1 MAAEQPSSANEYIL
15 HHLTFLQNKDP
26 HGIVDWSVIHWDSV
40 FFSVLL
46 AVLFGGSFYLAARKA
61 QKNTGVPGKFQNFIE
76 LLIEKVN
83 EQVDGAFSHGASS
96 LVAIAPARG
105 RASIR

>member
-1 MAAEQPSSANEYIL
+1 MAAEQQPATANEYIL

-46 AVLFGGSFYLAARKA
+46 AILFGGSFYLAARKA
-61 QKNTGVPGKFQNFIE
+61 SSGMPTKFQNFIE
-76 LLIEKVN
+76 LLIEEK
-83 EQVDGAFSHGASS
+83 
-96 LVAIAPARG
+96 ARD
-105 RASIR
+105 RLAQHTIRTRLSKFVKPESPSR